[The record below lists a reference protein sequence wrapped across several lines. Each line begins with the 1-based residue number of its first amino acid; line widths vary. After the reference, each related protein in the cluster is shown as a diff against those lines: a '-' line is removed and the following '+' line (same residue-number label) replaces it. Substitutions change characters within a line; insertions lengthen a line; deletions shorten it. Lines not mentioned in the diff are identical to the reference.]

1 MWYHKRSKGVV
12 GANMRY
18 DSQHTN
24 DLILAPL
31 KRQDL
36 SDGLDF
42 SPKGKS
48 FLLLTPKA
56 KQTKEER

>member
-1 MWYHKRSKGVV
+1 
-12 GANMRY
+12 MRY

-24 DLILAPL
+24 DSILAPL

-42 SPKGKS
+42 RPRVGL
-48 FLLLTPKA
+48 FLLLTPK
-56 KQTKEER
+56 KTVKNKER